1 MAHEIK
7 KAKIKCEFTNGF
19 SLSPDT
25 STEKALWTILDA
37 VKKGKTAEVKLVA
50 EYMDGTEADFEF
62 VDGEDYEDDDDDDYE
77 DDDD

>member
-1 MAHEIK
+1 MTHEIR

-25 STEKALWTILDA
+25 STEKALRTILDA
-37 VKKGKTAEVKLVA
+37 VKNGKTAEVKIVA

-62 VDGEDYEDDDDDDYE
+62 ADEEDDE
-77 DDDD
+77 D